1 LVAAHALIKERY
13 EVLEVLGAG
22 GEGRVVKALDRQ
34 HERFVALKI
43 RPVLT
48 NRAREELLN
57 EARILLAVPPHP
69 ALPLVR
75 EDFFEG
81 QDYIVAM
88 DWVDGTDL
96 ATLLRERGRPGL
108 AASSVLTYLSQA
120 GEALT
125 HLHSQVP
132 SVIHGDVKPGNLI
145 LSRGGRVKL
154 VDFGMSSAPG
164 ALRRRTGTPGFR
176 APELAAGGAP
186 SRASDVYALAATAF
200 ALLSGSTPEGVL
212 PAWHGIDP
220 VQAKQLEGAI
230 RVGMA
235 TDPARR
241 PATPGE
247 LVERLRAGWVE
258 ALPTGVLTFCLSD
271 IEGSTAMWDSEPAAM
286 AQALVRHDELIAD
299 CMAAHGG
306 RLLQSMGEGDS
317 TVSVFESAPPALAAT
332 LDAARALAAESWP
345 QGLRIAAR
353 FGIHTGE
360 VERRGTDYVGGPTLS
375 LAARVRSQ
383 ADGGQIFLSRV
394 TTELVTGHL
403 PDGCELIDLG
413 PHRLR
418 GLGTP
423 ERIHAA
429 KAAGISAP
437 LPVTD
442 CPYRGLLAFEPED
455 RGYFFGR
462 EGVVEELIA
471 RLASGRLL
479 AVVGAS
485 GSGKSSLLRAG
496 LIAAV
501 RAGEVSGVSRAY
513 LLTPGGSLELDAA
526 DDGDGLVVVDQFEE
540 LFTLCS
546 DPADRQSF
554 IDAVLAL
561 DCPVAIGVR
570 ADMYGRLGEHPALAR
585 AVAANQVL
593 LGPMT
598 DDELERAVREP
609 AQLAG
614 LRLEPGLVE
623 LIIRDVAAQ
632 PGALPLL
639 SVALR
644 ATWERRD
651 GRTLTVEGYRE
662 SGGVSSAIARSADAV
677 VDALPDDQRQL
688 ARSVF
693 LRMTELG
700 EGIPD
705 TRRRVTVDELV
716 TDRGSAETVRA
727 LVARLADAR
736 LVTVDESSAEVAHE
750 ALIRE
755 WPRLRRWLDEDREG
769 LRMHRQLGQAAR
781 LWEAGGREP
790 SDLYRGA
797 RLAGAVE
804 LSQAGRAELNATEHA
819 FIDASVAEDER
830 ERRVQQRSNRRLR
843 TSLSVAVLLLVAAI
857 VAGVLAL
864 VQRNHA
870 RHAES
875 SAQAQALTSDA
886 ERLGA
891 LAQTEPNLDRALLLA
906 VAGVKLQNRVE
917 TRSDLLAALQR
928 SPALIRVLRPSGNEP
943 TALQISPDG
952 RLLAL
957 ADITGAVR
965 FIDTATWQPDGP
977 AVRLT
982 ENAAMRAMSFSPDA
996 LTLMVVTESSARS
1009 ELDAIDVSS
1018 RRVRRLRAWPGDVPG
1033 PPQGS
1038 SSVAY
1043 SPDGRHVAVSLITEA
1058 PTDPVPTT
1066 ERLLM
1071 LDSSTGRVVWERHY
1085 PMLPMQLEPHLAFTS
1100 RDVLLTSAQQ
1110 GETILWNA
1118 GTGRILRRFPIG
1130 GLPALFANHHK
1141 VALGRNSPGPP
1152 VNPSSSVVVLD
1163 LQTGVAR
1170 TLTWDL
1176 PGEWIVSIA
1185 VTPDGSKIVA
1195 QSLDGVDVFDVA
1207 SGTILETYTGQ
1218 PGRRALTTID
1228 SRGATVISAGQG
1240 GSVAL
1245 FDLSGTQRLG
1255 RFFAWN
1261 QGSESCSAAPCAVVN
1276 RQDLMATDQ
1285 ANGTI
1290 ALVDLHTLR
1299 LIKTLPARN
1308 GAIANALSFL
1318 PNGRTLLTG
1327 GSNRRVTFWD
1337 LGTDRVTRTLR
1348 FAEPVW
1354 WTAVSPDAKLLAV
1367 LTQAAVSTTSH
1378 VQVLD
1383 IATGRVLQNH
1393 LVPHAT
1399 PLNASIPGNADL
1411 EFSRDGRELAALGCC
1426 STGSTV
1432 VAWDTRTGAQLFER
1446 TAGAAG
1452 VEANAIDVAPD
1463 SRLLGVGTA
1472 DGKVLLLDPRSGRQD
1487 GGPIHVAAG
1496 HVSSLAFSPGGT
1508 TFAVGS
1514 WDGTASL
1521 WDLRSRNRL
1530 GTPFPPYPG
1539 AVPAVVFE
1547 PNGRLLIIP
1556 LANAFEWPT
1565 DVHTLERFACRV
1577 AGRELSTQ
1585 EWHQLL
1591 PDQPY
1596 QRVC

>member
-1 LVAAHALIKERY
+1 VAAHTLIKERY

-22 GEGRVVKALDRQ
+22 GEGRVLKALDRQ

-43 RPVLT
+43 RPVMT

-96 ATLLRERGRPGL
+96 ATLLRERGHPGL

-120 GEALT
+120 AEALT

-132 SVIHGDVKPGNLI
+132 PVIHGDVKPGNLI

-176 APELAAGGAP
+176 APELAAGGTP

-200 ALLSGSTPEGVL
+200 ALLSGSAPEGVL
-212 PAWHGIDP
+212 PAWQGIDP
-220 VQAKQLEGAI
+220 IQAKQLEGAI

-247 LVERLRAGWVE
+247 LVERLRAGWAE
-258 ALPTGVLTFCLSD
+258 ALPTGVLTFCLTD

-317 TVSVFESAPPALAAT
+317 TVSVFESAPPALAAA

-418 GLGTP
+418 GLGTA

-437 LPVTD
+437 LPATD

-462 EGVVEELIA
+462 EGIVEELIA
-471 RLASGRLL
+471 RLAPGRLL

-485 GSGKSSLLRAG
+485 GSGKSSVLRAG

-501 RAGEVSGVSRAY
+501 RAGEVPRVSCGQ
-513 LLTPGGSLELDAA
+513 LLTPSRSPHFEAQ
-526 DDGDGLVVVDQFEE
+526 GDVGVLVVVDQFEE
-540 LFTLCS
+540 LFTAC
-546 DPADRQSF
+546 DDADRRAAF
-554 IDAVLAL
+554 IAALLA
-561 DCPVAIGVR
+561 CAGPVVIGVR
-570 ADMYGRLGEHPALAR
+570 ADAYGRLGDHPELAR

-598 DDELERAVREP
+598 DGELERAVREP
-609 AQLAG
+609 ARLAG

-623 LIIRDVAAQ
+623 LIMRDVAAE

-662 SGGVSSAIARSADAV
+662 SGGVASAIARSADAV
-677 VDALPDDQRQL
+677 VDALPADQLRL

-700 EGIPD
+700 DGIPD

-716 TDRGSAETVRA
+716 TDRGSAETVQA

-755 WPRLRRWLDEDREG
+755 WPRLRGWLDDDREG
-769 LRMHRQLGQAAR
+769 IRMHRRLGHAAR

-790 SDLYRGA
+790 SDLYRGG
-797 RLAGAVE
+797 RLAGALE

-843 TSLSVAVLLLVAAI
+843 TSLSVAVLLLVAAM

-875 SAQAQALTSDA
+875 TAKAQALTSDA

-891 LAQTEPNLDRALLLA
+891 LAQTDPNLDRALLLA
-906 VAGVKLQNRVE
+906 VAGVKLQNRVQ

-928 SPALIRVLRPSGNEP
+928 SPALIRMLRPSGNEP

-952 RLLAL
+952 KLLAL

-965 FIDTATWQPDGP
+965 FIDTAPWQPDGP
-977 AVRLT
+977 PVRLT
-982 ENAAMRAMSFSPDA
+982 ENVAMRAMSFSPDGR
-996 LTLMVVTESSARS
+996 TLMVITESPTRS
-1009 ELDAIDVSS
+1009 ELAAIDVSS
-1018 RRVRRLRAWPGDVPG
+1018 RHVRRLRVWPGAVPP

-1043 SPDGRHVAVSLITEA
+1043 SPDGRRVAVSLITQP
-1058 PTDPVPTT
+1058 PTDSTPSA

-1071 LDSSTGRVVWERHY
+1071 LDSSTGRTVWQRNY

-1118 GTGRILRRFPIG
+1118 ATGGILRRFLIG
-1130 GLPALFANHHK
+1130 GLPALSADGHQ
-1141 VALGRNSPGPP
+1141 VALGRNSPNLAAPGA
-1152 VNPSSSVVVLD
+1152 SVVVLD
-1163 LQTGVAR
+1163 LRTGVAR
-1170 TLTWDL
+1170 TLSWDL

-1185 VTPDGSKIVA
+1185 FTPDGSKIVA
-1195 QSLDGVDVFDVA
+1195 QSLDSVDVFDVA
-1207 SGTILETYTGQ
+1207 SGTILETYAGQ
-1218 PGRRALTTID
+1218 PGRRALTTVD
-1228 SRGATVISAGQG
+1228 PRGATVISAGQD
-1240 GSVAL
+1240 GSIAL

-1255 RFFAWN
+1255 RLFAWN
-1261 QGSESCSAAPCAVVN
+1261 QGSESCLDAPCEIVN

-1285 ANGTI
+1285 ADGTI

-1308 GAIANALSFL
+1308 GALANAISFL
-1318 PNGRTLLTG
+1318 ADGRTLLTG
-1327 GSNRRVTFWD
+1327 GLNRSVTFWD
-1337 LGTDRVTRTLR
+1337 LSADRVTRTLR

-1367 LTQAAVSTTSH
+1367 LTQAAGTTTSH
-1378 VQVLD
+1378 VQVVD
-1383 IATGRVLQNH
+1383 IATGRVLQTH

-1399 PLNASIPGNADL
+1399 PLNAAIPGNAGL
-1411 EFSRDGRELAALGCC
+1411 EFSRDGRELVALGCC
-1426 STGSTV
+1426 SSGSTV
-1432 VAWDTRTGAQLFER
+1432 VGWDMRTGARLFER
-1446 TAGAAG
+1446 TAGGTNA
-1452 VEANAIDVAPD
+1452 EANAIDLAPD

-1472 DGKVLLLDPRSGRQD
+1472 DGNVILLDARTGRQD
-1487 GGPIHVAAG
+1487 GAPIQVAAG
-1496 HVSSLAFSPGGT
+1496 HVSVLAFSPDGSM
-1508 TFAVGS
+1508 FAVGS

-1521 WDLRSRNRL
+1521 WDLRSRERL
-1530 GTPFPPYPG
+1530 GNPFPPYPG
-1539 AVPAVVFE
+1539 AIPDVVFE
-1547 PNGRLLIIP
+1547 PNGRLLISP
-1556 LANAFEWPT
+1556 LSNAYEWPT
-1565 DVHTLERFACRV
+1565 DVRAWELFACRA
-1577 AGRELSTQ
+1577 AGRELTPQ
-1585 EWHQLL
+1585 EWHQFL
-1591 PDQPY
+1591 PDRPY
-1596 QRVC
+1596 QRVCQP